1 MFGAVLGGAFLGG
14 LADNMRENREYV
26 RQKSDAM
33 QEYLWKAGLDRQ
45 QEVKKVRNALTAAS
59 DYLEEKG
66 LTRDNLLTI
75 LDEDPKKI
83 LTLERAAKE
92 AEENGILTP
101 VLINSAVEAGSG
113 YSDPDMDPAELIK
126 KATPEFV
133 ESSVLKKPEKKEQT
147 ILQKLFSP
155 TTSDE
160 IMYDVYSSEIMGRKG
175 ADIQASISAPLVK
188 ERTGTV
194 KTDIGV
200 FADDDQYDSTQK
212 NNMKRQIESS
222 YDSKLSSQKTLLTNK
237 LNDTSIT
244 QTEKDTIEARI
255 LELGELDD
263 MIKEGSSNLEYQKL
277 MLMYPSIVQSLY
289 NTNPL
294 AKIILDDPGYFGFNT
309 TQMETLFG
317 GFN

>member
-1 MFGAVLGGAFLGG
+1 MLGAVLGGAFLGG

-33 QEYLWKAGLDRQ
+33 QEYLWKAGLERQ
-45 QEVKKVRNALTAAS
+45 QEVKKARNALTAAS

-83 LTLERAAKE
+83 LTLEMAAKE
-92 AEENGILTP
+92 AEKDGILTP

-263 MIKEGSSNLEYQKL
+263 MIKEGSSNLAYQKL

>member
-1 MFGAVLGGAFLGG
+1 
-14 LADNMRENREYV
+14 
-26 RQKSDAM
+26 M
-33 QEYLWKAGLDRQ
+33 QEYLWKAGLERQ
-45 QEVKKVRNALTAAS
+45 QEVKKARNALTAAS

-83 LTLERAAKE
+83 LTLEMAAKE
-92 AEENGILTP
+92 AEKDGILTP

-188 ERTGTV
+188 KRTGTV

-200 FADDDQYDSTQK
+200 FATDDQYDSTQK
-212 NNMKRQIESS
+212 NDMKRQIESS
-222 YDSKLSSQKTLLTNK
+222 YESKLSSQKTLLNNK

-244 QTEKDTIEARI
+244 QTEKDTIESRI
-255 LELGELDD
+255 LELGELED
-263 MIKEGSSNLEYQKL
+263 MIREGSSNLAYQKL

-289 NTNPL
+289 ITNPL
-294 AKIILDDPGYFGFNT
+294 AKIILDDPGYFGLNT

-317 GFN
+317 GSN

>member
-1 MFGAVLGGAFLGG
+1 
-14 LADNMRENREYV
+14 MRENREYV

-263 MIKEGSSNLEYQKL
+263 MIKEGSSNLAYQKL

>member
-160 IMYDVYSSEIMGRKG
+160 IMYDVYLSEIMGRKG

-263 MIKEGSSNLEYQKL
+263 MIKEGSSNLAYQKL

>member
-1 MFGAVLGGAFLGG
+1 
-14 LADNMRENREYV
+14 
-26 RQKSDAM
+26 
-33 QEYLWKAGLDRQ
+33 
-45 QEVKKVRNALTAAS
+45 
-59 DYLEEKG
+59 
-66 LTRDNLLTI
+66 NLLTI

-263 MIKEGSSNLEYQKL
+263 MIKEGSSNLAYQKL

>member
-1 MFGAVLGGAFLGG
+1 MLGAVLGGAFLGG

-45 QEVKKVRNALTAAS
+45 QEVKKVRNVLTAAS

-263 MIKEGSSNLEYQKL
+263 MIKEGSSNLAYQKL

>member
-1 MFGAVLGGAFLGG
+1 MLGAVLGGAFLGG

-33 QEYLWKAGLDRQ
+33 QEYLWKAGLERQ
-45 QEVKKVRNALTAAS
+45 QEVKKARNALTAAS

-83 LTLERAAKE
+83 LTLEMAAKE
-92 AEENGILTP
+92 AEKDGILTP

-188 ERTGTV
+188 KRTGTV

-263 MIKEGSSNLEYQKL
+263 MIKEGSSNLAYQKL

>member
-1 MFGAVLGGAFLGG
+1 MLGAVLGGAFLGG

-45 QEVKKVRNALTAAS
+45 KKVRNVLTAAS

-244 QTEKDTIEARI
+244 QAEKDTIESRI
-255 LELGELDD
+255 LELGELED
-263 MIKEGSSNLEYQKL
+263 MIREGSSNLAYQKL